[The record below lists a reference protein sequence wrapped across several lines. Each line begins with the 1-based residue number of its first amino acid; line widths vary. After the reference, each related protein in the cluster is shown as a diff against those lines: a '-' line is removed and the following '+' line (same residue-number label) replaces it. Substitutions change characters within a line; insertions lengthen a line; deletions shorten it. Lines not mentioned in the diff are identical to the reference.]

1 MDTAGSRVT
10 SWHIRQDVSS
20 SQGSGRGTRVLWVG
34 GVARSSSWTP
44 GLPRDMGALARDS
57 GWRLFCVSGVPREA
71 GLVFFRRIVCLFQGA
86 PGLRHVRSYT
96 GGLLAGTIKEY
107 TSDGRSRILPINS
120 SAQPVM
126 GQGAPINHICSKDT
140 PGKPSA
146 TPGSAWKQGVLAPFS
161 ATAWPDGESRRGGKC
176 AAVSPRK
183 ADTGCPWHRVGHW
196 KSRRQAPGTHGMSA
210 RRERSLPESPDF
222 PGPALPGT
230 HIPGAL
236 S

>member
-86 PGLRHVRSYT
+86 PGLRHVRSYA

-140 PGKPSA
+140 P
-146 TPGSAWKQGVLAPFS
+146 
-161 ATAWPDGESRRGGKC
+161 
-176 AAVSPRK
+176 VSPAQRLAQLGNK
-183 ADTGCPWHRVGHW
+183 VCLHPSV
-196 KSRRQAPGTHGMSA
+196 QQHGRMENPEEAVSA
-210 RRERSLPESPDF
+210 RRCLPEKPTQAVH
-222 PGPALPGT
+222 G
-230 HIPGAL
+230 IV
-236 S
+236 